1 MLFSKMF
8 AVSLKESP
16 KDAQLKSH
24 IYLLRAGYIQQVGS
38 GIYNFLPLGKKV
50 LDSVRAIIKEEM
62 DKAGAQE
69 VLLGFVTPAELWRT
83 SGRFEQYGK
92 ELLRFKDRK
101 ENDFVLGPTHE
112 EMVTS
117 LAKAFVKSYKQLPL
131 NLYQIHTKFRDE
143 ARPRFGLLRAREF
156 IMKDAYSF
164 HANFEDLDRE
174 FANMEH
180 AYRAILER
188 LGLEYKVV
196 EADSGAIGGSGS
208 KEFMVLSPS
217 GEDTLVVCKKCQYAA
232 NIEAATRKPKSAPR
246 QKVELENLETKSAF
260 DEGLDE
266 LLNAQKSLRA
276 LESSFSTDTPQAG
289 FSEFFTPNIKSIE
302 SLCEFFKIH
311 PFYTMKCVAKKARY
325 EEIDEN
331 KKAQKGAPNA
341 VQSDEI
347 VLYFMRGDDFLEET
361 KALNVLNKITPT
373 RRYLDFSELDS
384 QDLNALGLF
393 EGFIGALGLNAHFKC
408 IFDESLKGAKNLIC
422 GANKKDYHLVGVDL
436 DEFEEFKDVEFA
448 DIISVQSG
456 DLCPHCGN
464 VLGYTKGIEVGHI
477 FKLGRK
483 YSQSLEATFLN
494 PQGKTEALVMGCYGI
509 GVTRLL
515 PAILEQKS
523 DEFGCVWGEGVKVFE
538 VVIIISNTKDSKQL
552 AFAQTLYDALLAR
565 GVDVLLDDRNE
576 RFGFKMKDFEL
587 LGIYQAVVVG
597 KELAQGKVERI
608 LREGLKKELIACEE
622 CEQVVLDSLQ
632 KA

>member
-8 AVSLKESP
+8 VVSLKESP

-101 ENDFVLGPTHE
+101 KNDFVLGPTHE
-112 EMVTS
+112 EMITS

-174 FANMEH
+174 FANMER

-217 GEDTLVVCKKCQYAA
+217 GEDTLVVCKECQYAA
-232 NIEAATRKPKSAPR
+232 NIEAATRKPKSTPR
-246 QKVELENLETKSAF
+246 QKEALENLETQST
-260 DEGLDE
+260 LDE

-276 LESSFSTDTPQAG
+276 LESRFPIDAPQAG
-289 FSEFFTPNIKSIE
+289 FSEFFTPDVKSIE

-311 PFYTMKCVAKKARY
+311 PFYTMKCVAKKVRY
-325 EEIDEN
+325 EEIGEN
-331 KKAQKGAPNA
+331 NKVQNEG
-341 VQSDEI
+341 QSDEI

-361 KALNVLNKITPT
+361 KALNALNKMMPT
-373 RRYLDFSELDS
+373 RRYLDFLELDS
-384 QDLNALGLF
+384 ASLSALDLV
-393 EGFIGALGLNAHFKC
+393 EGFIGALGLTARFKC
-408 IFDESLKGAKNLIC
+408 VFDESLNGAKNLIC

-436 DEFEEFKDVEFA
+436 GEFEELKEAEFV
-448 DIISVQSG
+448 DIVSVQSG

-464 VLGYTKGIEVGHI
+464 VLAYTKGIEVGHI

-483 YSQSLEATFLN
+483 YSQSLEAAFLN
-494 PQGKTEALVMGCYGI
+494 PQGKTEAFIMGCYGI

-538 VVIIISNTKDSKQL
+538 VVIIISNIKDSEQV
-552 AFAQTLYDALLAR
+552 AFAQTLYNVLLAN

-576 RFGFKMKDFEL
+576 RFGFKMRDFEL
-587 LGIYQAVVVG
+587 LGIYQAIVVG

-608 LREGLKKELIACEE
+608 LREGLKRELLACEK
-622 CEQVVLDSLQ
+622 CEQVILDSLQ